1 MMSVRV
7 LIADPHEV
15 VRAGLCE
22 VFAGTEID
30 VVAEAAT
37 VAEAVQLVEQ
47 QRPDVA
53 VMDVRFDGESSLG
66 VLDQI
71 REKAPD
77 TCVVILTAYENP
89 TYVARAAALG
99 AGDYLLKTLTSR
111 DLVSAVLAAAAGRT
125 PTRHG
130 ILRPIAETMAA
141 SGELRS
147 DMSLTQRELQVLR
160 HIGLGLS
167 NKEIASSLDISV
179 ETAKEHVQNILR
191 KIKASDRTQ
200 AAVWAIGKQLV

>member
-1 MMSVRV
+1 MSVRV
-7 LIADPHEV
+7 ILADSHEV
-15 VRAGLCE
+15 VRAGLRE

-37 VAEAVQLVEQ
+37 VAEAVNLVER

-53 VMDVRFDGESSLG
+53 LMDVRFDGESSLD
-66 VLDQI
+66 VLDRI

-130 ILRPIAETMAA
+130 ILHPIAETMAA
-141 SGELRS
+141 SGKLRN
-147 DMSLTQRELQVLR
+147 DMSLTQREIQVLR
-160 HIGLGLS
+160 HLGLGLS

-179 ETAKEHVQNILR
+179 DTAKEHVQNILR